1 MGGHIDPSVVDLI
14 LVSILILLLFP
25 VAWIVVILF
34 GVKTIIFREAAVK
47 TAVRETATGLVF
59 VTVAPF
65 MALYYL
71 LLCLVIQVVRPICM
85 IILDMGKKRPSLSIP
100 RRLERLLDVQD
111 GYRGAE
117 CFYLSNKPYQYRP
130 LNGEHDI
137 RLLIIYPGL
146 FDDPLCG
153 EIVTANLLWKPS
165 YDALSYTWADET
177 GDTDRSRT
185 IQCVKYSSTI
195 HITKNCEAAI
205 RRLRLSDKKRRIWID
220 AVCIDQDSDNER
232 NRQVSLM
239 SRIYVQAR
247 HVIVYTGEG
256 TAQTDLLFDWVNA
269 LEKEDLNI
277 GSIGKFQDIDEAG
290 LGIPT
295 GAARIWNGLGATKVW
310 INDIPVKL
318 EQFWRTAQALCFSLI
333 RNLQPTRNVVLS
345 ESEPTELVADY
356 FSQRWFKRVWVLQE
370 VVLPDPHKTRIL
382 CGTKVT
388 AVERALHLFC
398 SKALIIFGIYEYTAV
413 LVKFEYFMGISRVSS
428 NFCNPEFLVW

>member
-1 MGGHIDPSVVDLI
+1 
-14 LVSILILLLFP
+14 LLF
-25 VAWIVVILF
+25 
-34 GVKTIIFREAAVK
+34 G
-47 TAVRETATGLVF
+47 
-59 VTVAPF
+59 
-65 MALYYL
+65 
-71 LLCLVIQVVRPICM
+71 
-85 IILDMGKKRPSLSIP
+85 
-100 RRLERLLDVQD
+100 
-111 GYRGAE
+111 
-117 CFYLSNKPYQYRP
+117 
-130 LNGEHDI
+130 
-137 RLLIIYPGL
+137 
-146 FDDPLCG
+146 
-153 EIVTANLLWKPS
+153 
-165 YDALSYTWADET
+165 
-177 GDTDRSRT
+177 
-185 IQCVKYSSTI
+185 
-195 HITKNCEAAI
+195 
-205 RRLRLSDKKRRIWID
+205 
-220 AVCIDQDSDNER
+220 
-232 NRQVSLM
+232 
-239 SRIYVQAR
+239 
-247 HVIVYTGEG
+247 
-256 TAQTDLLFDWVNA
+256 WVNA

-388 AVERALHLFC
+388 AAERALHLFC

-413 LVKFEYFMGISRVSS
+413 LVKFEYFMGILRVSS